1 MMIAL
6 TKNGILH
13 RIFLLVLR
21 WSSQTDEY
29 THKEQTNLC
38 FFLRTMIFTAP
49 LTLLL
54 TAVVGPIVFLML
66 GLDEAW
72 KWTRNKIRRSPKPR
86 SFRPSKVKVVYA
98 TVKGKICPAVV
109 FE

>member
-1 MMIAL
+1 MIAL

-13 RIFLLVLR
+13 RIFLFVLR

-49 LTLLL
+49 LMLLL

-72 KWTRNKIRRSPKPR
+72 KWTRNKFRRGPR
-86 SFRPSKVKVVYA
+86 RPSIGPSRAKVVYMTA
-98 TVKGKICPAVV
+98 KGKICPAVV